1 MELHRLRGGLRSLGD
16 RDSSVA
22 EIVVEAAP
30 VTLSDGLQEESS
42 LFANST
48 SDLAASEDWLG
59 RGPD

>member
-1 MELHRLRGGLRSLGD
+1 MEPHRLRGGLRSLGD

-48 SDLAASEDWLG
+48 SGLAASEDRLG